1 MRTHFTRTD
10 KLEKI
15 DTSDINFIKED
26 LKVLTKILE
35 EDEDM
40 IELSKVLG

>member
-1 MRTHFTRTD
+1 M
-10 KLEKI
+10 
-15 DTSDINFIKED
+15 DTSDINFIKDD
-26 LKVLTKILE
+26 LKVLTTILD